1 MGWSLHSSVRIFCC
15 QYLDLS
21 FQHKIY
27 SFVYVACTL
36 YWNPEILKV
45 TSRSCRCPLPSKFF
59 LISTSTH
66 LKVIDRGL
74 CGRHRCEA
82 SKARPSAFIL
92 FHSFNRRLVYCYTF
106 ALPKKN
112 KNVPWS
118 PVNAEEFDIDKDLCL
133 CTDDGFFV
141 LQLRFQ
147 VAVLLGLL
155 NVCKVRKLL
164 LEGKIEW
171 IEWIN
176 RKMNAYISVIR
187 FNSFSHLIVW
197 LWLQRSYFSSCDKEF
212 YDTRWAETPAVSS
225 VLISQYCWWIFARR

>member
-1 MGWSLHSSVRIFCC
+1 MPLSLAKQIF
-15 QYLDLS
+15 S
-21 FQHKIY
+21 
-27 SFVYVACTL
+27 
-36 YWNPEILKV
+36 
-45 TSRSCRCPLPSKFF
+45 
-59 LISTSTH
+59 ISTSTH
-66 LKVIDRGL
+66 LKVIGRGL

-155 NVCKVRKLL
+155 NVCRVRKLL

-225 VLISQYCWWIFARR
+225 VLISMLLMNLCSSLKSSRRRSLGCHATLLYFGGNNYSLQSRSLLFFWRGGWVK

>member
-1 MGWSLHSSVRIFCC
+1 MYSVLESWSIEGNKPLMPLSLAKQIF
-15 QYLDLS
+15 S
-21 FQHKIY
+21 
-27 SFVYVACTL
+27 
-36 YWNPEILKV
+36 
-45 TSRSCRCPLPSKFF
+45 
-59 LISTSTH
+59 ISTSTH

-82 SKARPSAFIL
+82 SKARRSAFIL

-212 YDTRWAETPAVSS
+212 YDTRWAETLAVSS